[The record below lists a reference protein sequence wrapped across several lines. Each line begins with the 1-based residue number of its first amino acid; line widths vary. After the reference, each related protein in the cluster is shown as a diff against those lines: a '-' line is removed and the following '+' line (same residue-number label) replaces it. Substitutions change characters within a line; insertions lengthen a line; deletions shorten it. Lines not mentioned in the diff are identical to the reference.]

1 MNKRTLILLGVAALA
16 FPGLLAAAP
25 ENVALHCPY
34 VCSDPNTHGW
44 DKPGL
49 TDGVNAY
56 SNLNCFATNDGAAFP
71 KTVTVDLG
79 KPRSI
84 QTVAVSVPP
93 YGSTKT
99 VEISLSADNAA
110 FTPFGKKV
118 FEQKKAERALIDGA
132 KTTARYLRLTY
143 ADYYPEKVNY
153 TPTFAFTSEL
163 EAYEC
168 KAAEVP
174 APAPAPVAPTATQPE
189 NFALHCPYVSS
200 DPNTKGWD
208 KPGLT
213 DGVDGRDNKTCYAT
227 NDSPTF
233 PKNVTIDLGKPRDVQ
248 TVVVSMPA
256 FGSTKTVEVSLS
268 ADNTAF
274 TPFGTKVFE
283 EAKQQRAPI
292 TGSKTT
298 ARYVRLTYPDF
309 YPTSHEYSPTYAF
322 TSEVEVYDC
331 PPAQV
336 PAPAVVSPST
346 PAIKDPNRHQIFLNR
361 IKEGPVSLLF
371 LGDSITDFWP
381 RTGEVS
387 WLKFAPHQPADFG
400 ISGDRTQH
408 VLWRIKNGELDGINP
423 KATVIMIGT
432 NNVGSDA
439 PEATAEGVKQI
450 VETVRQKLPQ
460 TKILLLGIFPRG
472 MKASDQRQKNEAVNA
487 IISKLGD
494 NKTVFYQDIGSVF
507 LDAQGEIPKDVMPD
521 LLHPSAK
528 GYELW
533 YNAMMPKLTELLK

>member
-1 MNKRTLILLGVAALA
+1 MNKRILLLLGVAAMA
-16 FPGLLAAAP
+16 FPGLLSAAP

-56 SNLNCFATNDGAAFP
+56 GNQNCFATNDGAAFP

-99 VEISLSADNAA
+99 VEVSLSADNAT
-110 FTPFGKKV
+110 FTPFGQKV
-118 FEQKKAERALIDGA
+118 FEQKKAERALIEGA

-143 ADYYPEKVNY
+143 ADFYPEKVNY
-153 TPTFAFTSEL
+153 PSTFAFTSEL

-174 APAPAPVAPTATQPE
+174 ASLPVALPATLPE

-200 DPNTKGWD
+200 DPNTKNWD
-208 KPGLT
+208 QPGLT
-213 DGVDGRDNKTCYAT
+213 DGIDGKDNKTCYASG
-227 NDSPTF
+227 DSPTF
-233 PKNVTIDLGKPRDVQ
+233 PKYVTIDLGKPRDVQ
-248 TVVVSMPA
+248 TVIVCMPA

-268 ADNTAF
+268 ADNAAF
-274 TPFGTKVFE
+274 TPFGKKVFE

-292 TGSKTT
+292 TGAKTT

-309 YPTSHEYSPTYAF
+309 YPATHGYGVNFAF
-322 TSEVEVYDC
+322 TSEVEVYGC
-331 PPAQV
+331 TPAEL
-336 PAPAVVSPST
+336 AATAAIT
-346 PAIKDPNRHQIFLNR
+346 PAIKDEYRHQTFLNR
-361 IKEGPVSLLF
+361 IKAGPVGLLF

-381 RTGEVS
+381 RTGELT
-387 WLKFAPHQPADFG
+387 WLKFAPYQPADFG
-400 ISGDRTQH
+400 IGGDRTQH

-423 KATVIMIGT
+423 KATVLMIGT
-432 NNVGSDA
+432 NNVRSDA

-460 TKILLLGIFPRG
+460 TKILLLGIFPRD
-472 MKASDQRQKNEAVNA
+472 MKASDLRQKNEAVNA

-507 LDAQGEIPKDVMPD
+507 LDAQGEIPRDIMPD

-533 YNAMMPKLTELLK
+533 YNAMMPKLTELMK